1 MIYKNIYYFVKNM
14 LDRYFFYKTWDRIK
28 RKELIMVFQ
37 KNCFENKSEKL
48 IINKCPFKS
57 GY

>member
-1 MIYKNIYYFVKNM
+1 M
-14 LDRYFFYKTWDRIK
+14 LDIYFFYKTRDRIK